1 MDHHDAKFCFNAM
14 FVTAPR
20 SEEGKQ
26 NPSQLME
33 EEVAHQ
39 SDCGPGLGGIESLVE
54 LFHHPRVDSVNIF
67 ECPLCGMLRVGS
79 DPDNEWS
86 HFSQ

>member
-1 MDHHDAKFCFNAM
+1 M
-14 FVTAPR
+14 
-20 SEEGKQ
+20 
-26 NPSQLME
+26 
-33 EEVAHQ
+33 AHQ